1 MREVQCA
8 KQSVSFTVMLK
19 NILEI
24 LARQIFMGLRY
35 VLQESLRLLKMWI
48 LPAKEES
55 LLQLQLVICIIK
67 KTPTKLQR
75 VCEVQKWHLC
85 YQTACFLCACVI
97 FFSIVKCVLLGFFG
111 KGEQIKVVNA
121 VVVSYRNDYMDLFVR
136 VYSSFTSSDLA
147 GCCLGSHHYWCIN
160 DDLHC
165 VYTTFLVWLTFLAL
179 TEIS

>member
-35 VLQESLRLLKMWI
+35 VHQESLHLLKMWI

-85 YQTACFLCACVI
+85 YQTACFLCACVN
-97 FFSIVKCVLLGFFG
+97 FFFPLLSMFYLAFFG
-111 KGEQIKVVNA
+111 KGEQIKLVNA
-121 VVVSYRNDYMDLFVR
+121 VVVSYSNDYVDLFVR
-136 VYSSFTSSDLA
+136 VYSSFTS
-147 GCCLGSHHYWCIN
+147 
-160 DDLHC
+160 
-165 VYTTFLVWLTFLAL
+165 
-179 TEIS
+179 

>member
-35 VLQESLRLLKMWI
+35 VHQESLHLLKMWI

-85 YQTACFLCACVI
+85 YQTACFLCACVNF
-97 FFSIVKCVLLGFFG
+97 FFSIIKYVLLGFFWQG
-111 KGEQIKVVNA
+111 GTDKVGE
-121 VVVSYRNDYMDLFVR
+121 
-136 VYSSFTSSDLA
+136 
-147 GCCLGSHHYWCIN
+147 CCSC
-160 DDLHC
+160 
-165 VYTTFLVWLTFLAL
+165 FLQ
-179 TEIS
+179 

>member
-35 VLQESLRLLKMWI
+35 VHQESLHLLKMWI

-85 YQTACFLCACVI
+85 YQTACFLCACVN
-97 FFSIVKCVLLGFFG
+97 FFFPLLSMFYLVFFG
-111 KGEQIKVVNA
+111 KGEQIKLVNA
-121 VVVSYRNDYMDLFVR
+121 VVVSYSNDYVYLFVR
-136 VYSSFTSSDLA
+136 VYSSFTS
-147 GCCLGSHHYWCIN
+147 
-160 DDLHC
+160 
-165 VYTTFLVWLTFLAL
+165 
-179 TEIS
+179 

>member
-35 VLQESLRLLKMWI
+35 VHQESLHLLKMWI

-85 YQTACFLCACVI
+85 YQTACFLCACMN
-97 FFSIVKCVLLGFFG
+97 FSF
-111 KGEQIKVVNA
+111 
-121 VVVSYRNDYMDLFVR
+121 
-136 VYSSFTSSDLA
+136 
-147 GCCLGSHHYWCIN
+147 
-160 DDLHC
+160 HC
-165 VYTTFLVWLTFLAL
+165 
-179 TEIS
+179 

>member
-1 MREVQCA
+1 MLSVSKRFLLCGRYSA

-35 VLQESLRLLKMWI
+35 VHQEILHPLKMWI

-85 YQTACFLCACVI
+85 YQTACVLCACMN
-97 FFSIVKCVLLGFFG
+97 FFPLLSVFYLFFFG
-111 KGEQIKVVNA
+111 KRVN
-121 VVVSYRNDYMDLFVR
+121 R
-136 VYSSFTSSDLA
+136 
-147 GCCLGSHHYWCIN
+147 
-160 DDLHC
+160 
-165 VYTTFLVWLTFLAL
+165 
-179 TEIS
+179 